1 MKISVKDLI
10 SDNLIGTQWVGVI
23 EDTEDPLLEGRC
35 RIRVF
40 GKFDMRQDLEDP
52 QSDFIIPID
61 KLPWARPGNFYSGG
75 SNSGSGTFSVPK
87 LGSFVKVTFDGGNI
101 YSPIY
106 HENIYPSDEVKTEIQ
121 NSYQNS
127 HVLIYDTAFGLS
139 GGGNEEVSNDR
150 EGEGIKVFF
159 TEEKGLVF
167 DYATTNGSSI
177 INIRPDNTIYIEHAG
192 GKVIHIQSDKISIG
206 KETESDEPAVLGEK
220 NVDALNALADQINAL
235 SRSLQT
241 FATQQA
247 SIASSVYFLAPLAP
261 ALTQLGVDQGPIQ
274 TQIESPIKATT
285 IPQTRSSTVSID
297 GPSLT

>member
-23 EDTEDPLLEGRC
+23 EDTEDPLFEGRC

-40 GKFDMRQDLEDP
+40 GKFDMRQNLEDP
-52 QSDFIIPID
+52 QSDYIIPSN

-75 SNSGSGTFSVPK
+75 SSSGSGTFSVPK
-87 LGSFVKVTFDGGNI
+87 LGSFVKVTFDNGNI

-106 HENIYPSDEVKTEIQ
+106 HETIYPSDEVKTEIQ
-121 NSYQNS
+121 GSYQNS

-139 GGGNEEVSNDR
+139 KDDNDQVSNNR

-159 TEEKGLVF
+159 TEEKGLVL
-167 DYATTNGSSI
+167 DYATADGSSI

-235 SRSLQT
+235 SRSIQT

-247 SIASSVYFLAPLAP
+247 SVASSVYYLAPLAA
-261 ALTQLGVDQGPIQ
+261 ALTQLGTDQTPIQ
-274 TQIESPIKATT
+274 TQIESPIKTTT
-285 IPQTRSSTVSID
+285 IPQTRSSTISVD
-297 GPSLT
+297 GPPIT

>member
-10 SDNLIGTQWVGVI
+10 SDNLVGTQWVGVI
-23 EDTEDPLLEGRC
+23 EDTEDPLFEGRC

-52 QSDFIIPID
+52 QSDFIIPSD
-61 KLPWARPGNFYSGG
+61 KLPWARPGNLYSGG
-75 SNSGSGTFSVPK
+75 SSTGSGTFSVPK
-87 LGSFVKVTFDGGNI
+87 LGSFVKVTFDSGNI

-106 HENIYPSDEVKTEIQ
+106 HETIYPSDELKAEVQ
-121 NSYQNS
+121 GSYQNS
-127 HVLIYDTAFGLS
+127 HVLIYDTAFGLTKDD
-139 GGGNEEVSNDR
+139 NDQVSNDR

-159 TEEKGLVF
+159 TEEKGLVL
-167 DYATTNGSSI
+167 DYATAEGSSI

-206 KETESDEPAVLGEK
+206 KENESDEPAVLGEK
-220 NVDALNALADQINAL
+220 NVDALTALADQINAL
-235 SRSLQT
+235 SVSIQN

-247 SIASSVYFLAPLAP
+247 SVASSVYYLAPLAA
-261 ALTQLGVDQGPIQ
+261 ALTQLGTDQGPIQ

-297 GPSLT
+297 GPSIT